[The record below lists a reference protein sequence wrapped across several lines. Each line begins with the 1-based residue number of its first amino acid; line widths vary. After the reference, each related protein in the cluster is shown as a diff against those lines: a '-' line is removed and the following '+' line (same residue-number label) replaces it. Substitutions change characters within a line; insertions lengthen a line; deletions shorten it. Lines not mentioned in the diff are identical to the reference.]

1 MELKKILFPF
11 VLLFFCSLVYGQEA
25 TVPMKDYVDMQAA
38 LNKELMLKIIE
49 IQNNNINDNVVRAN
63 AAMDKRLDG
72 MNEFRDTLKDQSGT
86 FVTWPA
92 LLGLVI
98 GLSGL
103 FFGYSNFKRNEN
115 SSNKNIQ
122 SGDKVEVKK

>member
-1 MELKKILFPF
+1 MEKLFLI
-11 VLLFFCSLVYGQEA
+11 VLLFWCSVSFGQADKPDVTIKE
-25 TVPMKDYVDMQAA
+25 YIDMQAA

-49 IQNNNINDNVVRAN
+49 IQNDNINDNVVRAN

-92 LLGLVI
+92 LLGLIVGI
-98 GLSGL
+98 SGL
-103 FFGYSNFKRNEN
+103 FFGYSNFKRQEN
-115 SSNKNIQ
+115 STKNIQ